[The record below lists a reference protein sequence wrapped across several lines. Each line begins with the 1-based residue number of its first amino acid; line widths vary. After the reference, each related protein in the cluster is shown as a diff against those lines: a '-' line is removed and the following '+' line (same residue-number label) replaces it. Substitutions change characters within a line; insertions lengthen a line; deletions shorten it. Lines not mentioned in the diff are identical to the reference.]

1 MNFIKHLSE
10 FEFELIKFYFNYLFN
25 ATSKIKNQNSWEW
38 WLENTSPIEYSEKIP
53 VILNQQTSRNMSN
66 NQVIFKV

>member
-1 MNFIKHLSE
+1 MKHLS
-10 FEFELIKFYFNYLFN
+10 LILITQFIVDNLLKT
-25 ATSKIKNQNSWEW
+25 TSKIQTQNSWEW

-66 NQVIFKV
+66 NQVMLKV